1 MKLEEYTNRHA
12 HMLAA
17 ELPPLLAEAVTQRR
31 VGRLVDLGAGDGAV
45 LWALR
50 GRFDKATAVDLASGR
65 IERVERMLPGV
76 EAIVADACDTRLVAE
91 SADCVV
97 CSQVIEHV
105 PDEAALASEVRRLL
119 SPNGWFYVGTVLRG
133 RHAFWLYRRDG
144 RWWLDPTH
152 LREYASTS
160 ELTSVLTNAGLEV
173 QDVRVSPCSFPV
185 MDMALRAAV
194 AAKLLPPDDAGS
206 FYVRR
211 PRSRSLRRFTFQ
223 PPGYFM
229 IEAIGTRTADPAS
242 TAAELRAA
250 AGY

>member
-1 MKLEEYTNRHA
+1 MQLEEYTNRHA

-17 ELPPLLAEAVTQRR
+17 ELPPLLADAMTQRR
-31 VGRLVDLGAGDGAV
+31 IGHLVDLGAGDGAS

-50 GRFDKATAVDLASGR
+50 GRYDTGTAVDLASGR
-65 IERVERMLPGV
+65 IERVQRMLPEVQGV
-76 EAIVADACDTRLVAE
+76 VADACDTGLPAE

-105 PDEAALASEVRRLL
+105 PDEAALATEVRRLL
-119 SPNGWFYVGTVLRG
+119 SPGGWFYIGSVLRA
-133 RHAFWLYRRDG
+133 RHAFWFYRRDG

-152 LREYASTS
+152 LREYASTG
-160 ELTSVLTNAGLEV
+160 ELTSVLTNAGLEL

-185 MDMALRAAV
+185 MDMALRVAV
-194 AAKLLPPDDAGS
+194 ATRLMSPDSAGA

-211 PRSRSLRRFTFQ
+211 PRGRTLRRFTFQ

-229 IEAIGTRTADPAS
+229 IETIGTRSPAP
-242 TAAELRAA
+242 AP
-250 AGY
+250 AGCA